1 MCEVEPDGHNPHEV
15 DDCED
20 RVAECLLDPSESV
33 CWRDCAVVADYLSP
47 HHVVLEVPEVEQ
59 HAEHYDDAEHEHVLA
74 CPLDSSWLVGD
85 FVLVVA
91 SCLSV
96 LGSKDEGIDDVNCHE
111 GSEAACCDDGIPV
124 GAEQFANLVVGFL
137 AEEGYNVHAPME
149 GQEHNLYTLLKE
161 ESTLY
166 ECIVKS
172 KYYDIIAGSLLLA
185 YADTEFNQLGREY
198 LLKERIEKAN
208 YDALEFIKKGNL
220 DKNKVLKLEL
230 SRCMDLSDV

>member
-1 MCEVEPDGHNPHEV
+1 MNEEWRKIFHGMLLSTNMKGFITICSVNNINNSVNNKYGYLWIFVLIYLQKNITFMVISDGSAGGMHGRTKYSNSQ
-15 DDCED
+15 
-20 RVAECLLDPSESV
+20 LDPPESV

-47 HHVVLEVPEVEQ
+47 HHVVPEVPEVEQ

-124 GAEQFANLVVGFL
+124 GAEQFADLVVGFL

-149 GQEHNLYTLLKE
+149 GQEE
-161 ESTLY
+161 
-166 ECIVKS
+166 
-172 KYYDIIAGSLLLA
+172 
-185 YADTEFNQLGREY
+185 
-198 LLKERIEKAN
+198 
-208 YDALEFIKKGNL
+208 
-220 DKNKVLKLEL
+220 DKRQ
-230 SRCMDLSDV
+230 SRYRHDDFPSD